1 MPKDYITITQFNEFK
16 EEMLE
21 FKELTT
27 KIVSDMHTAIDEM
40 KSMLKVTIQLL
51 TTHVEQSEV
60 RWSDQRQINQDVND
74 RIIDLEATIG

>member
-60 RWSDQRQINQDVND
+60 RWSDQRQINKDVND